1 MKNRLSIVVALA
13 GACAV
18 TAAPLDRATPESQGV
33 PSDAI
38 LRWIDACEREIKAP
52 NGLHGFVILRHGRTI
67 AEGTWAPYDTLNRPH
82 MLYSHSK
89 SFTST
94 AIGFL
99 VDEGRLDLDARVLS
113 FFPDKTPANP
123 SPNLLALRVRD
134 LLTMNVGA
142 SFSDAERKDIEG
154 DWVKAFLANDI
165 EKEPG
170 TVFKYDSCATHM
182 LAAIAERVSGMKLMD
197 FLKARLFDPLGMK
210 SPWSTVSPT
219 GIACGGW
226 GMNMTTRDLARFGQ
240 LYLDHGMW
248 NGQRL
253 LSREWVVA
261 ATSRQTWSGA
271 IGVTGEDGSD
281 WHQGYGFQFWRCRHN
296 AFRADGASGQYTIV
310 MPDQDAV
317 ISINAGLR
325 DMQQEINLVWEHL
338 LPAFGPKPLPE
349 DPAPQQALAAR
360 CAALALPV
368 QKGSAEPSPL
378 PLKDARVSKNPFNL
392 TNAALEKTKQGW
404 ALVRPDGVR
413 FAIGDGSWAVTP
425 YTFSKSN
432 VEALFALIGTRDVAM
447 SGAWTAPGVFTVRW
461 YLLGAT
467 QHGSFTVAARRATK
481 MVAHAGAGDLTMPP
495 ASKPAYSNAV
505 ATACDIVKLD
515 LQYTKDKQIVMGHD
529 PDLKRVMGWNTNIT
543 AVTYAE
549 ILDKGRFLEHG
560 KPGNE
565 RIVRLDEALAI
576 VKTAPEFWLD
586 FKHFNP
592 EMAEKVLCEVAK
604 AGIGLERLMVATFTK
619 PALQYFRDHHPEI
632 RRVGHIGVTA
642 LTNGTWKCYAAP
654 KKTFKD
660 RREVM
665 DAVLRYR
672 DEMGLFGVNMPVISS
687 QTRPEDVTYLQQ
699 NGLWVS
705 LWFVQNEQKAW
716 KYRTAHADAFVTD
729 HVSKA
734 RHPRKE

>member
-1 MKNRLSIVVALA
+1 MKKTAILSL
-13 GACAV
+13 CAV
-18 TAAPLDRATPESQGV
+18 AALNAAALMEKATPESQGV
-33 PSDAI
+33 SSSAI
-38 LRWIDACEREIKAP
+38 IGWIDACERELDA
-52 NGLHGFVILRHGRTI
+52 LHGFVIVRHGRVI
-67 AEGTWAPYDTLNRPH
+67 AEGSWAPYDTLNRTH

-99 VDEGRLDLDARVLS
+99 VDDGKLDLDARVLS
-113 FFPDKTPANP
+113 FFPDKAPPTPSAN
-123 SPNLLALRVRD
+123 LRALRVRD

-142 SFSDAERKDIEG
+142 SFSDAERKDING

-197 FLKARLFDPLGMK
+197 FLKARLFDPLGMT

-240 LYLDHGMW
+240 LYLDNGMW
-248 NGQRL
+248 DGKRVI
-253 LSREWVVA
+253 SREWVVA

-271 IGVTGEDGSD
+271 IAVTGEDGSD

-317 ISINAGLR
+317 VSIHAGLR
-325 DMQQEINLVWEHL
+325 DMQHEINVVWDHL

-349 DPAPQQALAAR
+349 DAAAQKALADR
-360 CAALALPV
+360 CASLKLPL
-368 QKGSAEPSPL
+368 QTGSAAASDL
-378 PLKDARVSKNPFNL
+378 PCAAQIVSKNPFGF
-392 TNAALEKTKQGW
+392 TSATLEKAEGGW
-404 ALVRPDGVR
+404 SLVRPDGVR
-413 FAIGDGSWAVTP
+413 IAVGDGSWAVTP
-425 YTFSKSN
+425 FKFSDSN
-432 VEALFALIGTRDVAM
+432 VEALFALIGTQDVAA
-447 SGAWTAPGVFTVRW
+447 SGAWTAPGIFTVRW
-461 YLLGAT
+461 YLLSGPQNGT
-467 QHGSFTVAARRATK
+467 FTVAVPVGTK

-495 ASKPAYSNAV
+495 ASRPAYSNAV
-505 ATACDIVKLD
+505 ATACNIVKLD

-529 PDLKRVMGWNTNIT
+529 PTLKRVMGWPVTI
-543 AVTYAE
+543 ADLTYAE
-549 ILDKGRFLEHG
+549 IYDKGRFLEHG
-560 KPGNE
+560 KPGSE

-576 VKTAPEFWLD
+576 VKSAPEFWLD
-586 FKHFNP
+586 FKHFAP
-592 EMAEKVLCEVAK
+592 DMAEKVLDEIDKV
-604 AGIGLERLMVATFTK
+604 GIDHGRLMVATFTK
-619 PALQYFRDHHPEI
+619 PALEYFQRKHPEI

-642 LTNGTWKCYAAP
+642 NTNGTWSCYAEP
-654 KKTFKD
+654 KKKFATKQ
-660 RREVM
+660 EVL

-672 DEMGLFGVNMPVISS
+672 DKLGLFGVNMPVIQS
-687 QTRPEDVTYLQQ
+687 QTKPEDISYLQK

-705 LWFVQNEQKAW
+705 LWFVQNEEKA
-716 KYRTAHADAFVTD
+716 KAYGGASPNAFVTD
-729 HVSKA
+729 HVTKA
-734 RHPRKE
+734 RSGLKDL